1 MKKSSTNW
9 TVAGAVGAAIA
20 ASACCTIPLLL
31 VSAGFGGAWVSTLTA
46 FEPWR
51 PVFILS
57 AVALFTAAFYRRS
70 KVLKKPDCDCEPV
83 ENPNLKTGLMIFL
96 AVGSLALITSPLYL
110 PKAPMSNYDENTIV
124 VEADDVVE
132 VVLEIDGMTCS
143 SCTTTVSK
151 ALSNLR
157 GVVKTEVIYDSR
169 QAIVQ
174 FDASRLSD
182 VDLTRA
188 TANAGYPSRV
198 IMKASEV
205 RE

>member
-1 MKKSSTNW
+1 
-9 TVAGAVGAAIA
+9 
-20 ASACCTIPLLL
+20 
-31 VSAGFGGAWVSTLTA
+31 
-46 FEPWR
+46 
-51 PVFILS
+51 
-57 AVALFTAAFYRRS
+57 
-70 KVLKKPDCDCEPV
+70 
-83 ENPNLKTGLMIFL
+83 MIFL

-143 SCTTTVSK
+143 SCTTTVAK